1 MRPSIPRDEGG
12 MGGVP
17 AAPLDAR
24 RTAKAEAEAGCGSFE
39 AAAARIG
46 AAMEQ
51 EATLREAPGR
61 RLARQRSDAN
71 HQMACRRVV
80 SGYWILDT
88 GYWILA

>member
-46 AAMEQ
+46 AAME
-51 EATLREAPGR
+51 ATW
-61 RLARQRSDAN
+61 RL
-71 HQMACRRVV
+71 H
-80 SGYWILDT
+80 SGKLQ
-88 GYWILA
+88 GAV